1 MNRERLN
8 SEWKQFSGSVREQW
22 GRLTQG
28 PQREFGI
35 RRDQFTSRIQER
47 YRISRQNADQLA
59 EGFMSRNSKWWD
71 ISNR

>member
-8 SEWKQFSGSVREQW
+8 SEWKQFSGGVW
-22 GRLTQG
+22 KHWDRLTHG
-28 PQREFGI
+28 PQREFDF

-59 EGFMSRNSKWWD
+59 EGFMSRNRKWWD
-71 ISNR
+71 LSNR

>member
-1 MNRERLN
+1 MNRYRLN

-22 GRLTQG
+22 DRLTHG
-28 PQREFGI
+28 PQREFDF

-59 EGFMSRNSKWWD
+59 ERFMSLNRKWWD
-71 ISNR
+71 HSNR

>member
-1 MNRERLN
+1 MNRDRLKN
-8 SEWKQFSGSVREQW
+8 EWKQFSGSVTEQW
-22 GRLTQG
+22 DRLTQG
-28 PQREFGI
+28 PKREFDF

-59 EGFMSRNSKWWD
+59 EGFMSRNRKWWD

>member
-28 PQREFGI
+28 PQREFDF

-59 EGFMSRNSKWWD
+59 EGFMSRNRKWWD
-71 ISNR
+71 LSKR

>member
-1 MNRERLN
+1 MNRDRLN

-22 GRLTQG
+22 GRLIQG
-28 PQREFGI
+28 PQREFDF

-59 EGFMSRNSKWWD
+59 EGFMSRNRKWWD